1 MIGNVIK
8 TIFFDI
14 GGVLIDIHPGH
25 TYQYISDCVDI
36 DKSIIEKRFPW
47 QLHDEYE
54 KGIIND
60 REWFFAVKESL
71 PEPCCLKESDF
82 WKAWRLLLGKEKQT
96 RNILR
101 DLRGKY
107 RLWLLSN
114 TNPRHIQDEIE
125 KKYSFPKLIDGA
137 IYSFEVGVRKPDKA
151 IYKIAMKKANVNK
164 AHESL
169 FIDDLYENVQSAKNI
184 GMNSI
189 HFKSTQQLKE
199 ELFDL
204 GIDL

>member
-47 QLHDEYE
+47 QPHNEYE

-125 KKYSFPKLIDGA
+125 KKYLFPKLIDGA

-169 FIDDLYENVQSAKNI
+169 FIDDLYENVRAAKNI

-204 GIDL
+204 GIDF

>member
-47 QLHDEYE
+47 QPHDEYE

-96 RNILR
+96 QNILR

-125 KKYSFPKLIDGA
+125 KKYLFPKLIDGA

-169 FIDDLYENVQSAKNI
+169 FIDDLYENVRAAKNI

>member
-14 GGVLIDIHPGH
+14 GGVLIDIHPRH

-47 QLHDEYE
+47 QPHDEYE

-82 WKAWRLLLGKEKQT
+82 WKAWTLLLGKEKQT

-101 DLRGKY
+101 GLRGKY

-125 KKYSFPKLIDGA
+125 KKYLFPKLIDGA
-137 IYSFEVGVRKPDKA
+137 IYSFDVGVRKPDKT

-169 FIDDLYENVQSAKNI
+169 FIDDLYENVQAAKNI

>member
-47 QLHDEYE
+47 QPHNEYE

-125 KKYSFPKLIDGA
+125 KKYLFPKLIDGA

-169 FIDDLYENVQSAKNI
+169 FIDDLYENVRAAKNI

>member
-47 QLHDEYE
+47 QPHDEYE

-114 TNPRHIQDEIE
+114 TNPRHIQDEIDIRYNFPQLVDGAV
-125 KKYSFPKLIDGA
+125 YSFD
-137 IYSFEVGVRKPDKA
+137 VHCRKPDKN
-151 IYKIAMKKANVNK
+151 IYNIAMKNAKINNP
-164 AHESL
+164 EECL
-169 FIDDLYENVQSAKNI
+169 FIDDLIENVKAAKNI
-184 GMNSI
+184 GKNAI
-189 HFKSTQQLKE
+189 HFKSYEKLKN
-199 ELFDL
+199 ELVSL
-204 GIDL
+204 EIIR

>member
-169 FIDDLYENVQSAKNI
+169 FIDDLYENVRAAKNI

>member
-1 MIGNVIK
+1 LIGNVIK

-47 QLHDEYE
+47 QPHNEYE

-125 KKYSFPKLIDGA
+125 KKYLFPKLIDGA

-169 FIDDLYENVQSAKNI
+169 FIDDLYENVRAAKNI

-204 GIDL
+204 GIDF

>member
-47 QLHDEYE
+47 QPHDEYE

-96 RNILR
+96 RNILS

-125 KKYSFPKLIDGA
+125 KKYLFPKLIDGA
-137 IYSFEVGVRKPDKA
+137 IYSFDVGVRKPDKT

-169 FIDDLYENVQSAKNI
+169 FIDDLYENVQAAKNI

>member
-47 QLHDEYE
+47 QPHDEYE

-125 KKYSFPKLIDGA
+125 KKYLFPKLIDGA

-169 FIDDLYENVQSAKNI
+169 FIDDLYENVRAAKNI

>member
-1 MIGNVIK
+1 LIGNVIK

-47 QLHDEYE
+47 QPHNEYE

-125 KKYSFPKLIDGA
+125 KKYLFPKLIDGA

-169 FIDDLYENVQSAKNI
+169 FIDDLYENVRAAKNI